1 MWFCFFVIFVRV
13 FDMRSLL
20 WNRRKGFTLVELLVV
35 IAIIGVLVGLLL
47 PAVQAAREAA
57 RRMQC
62 SNNMKQIGLA
72 AHNFESAYK
81 KLPPGQV
88 FTTDAYVVNP
98 IWTDHLTW
106 IGSLCYILPYIEQQT
121 ISTAFTSNL
130 SMDMNDYQVTP
141 DSSTPINPRRQ
152 PYWNI
157 PAIGGDVDVTPN
169 FFGATSTRIPS
180 FECPSDN
187 AQLGRKINGSG
198 DFTLWMIRTPAG
210 PNFGGYVM
218 NDQPGDPVV
227 RNHQVTN
234 YLGVAGR
241 LEASAAQLGI
251 PTTNTF
257 GVAEI
262 DDYTGLLPH
271 LRQVK
276 FGEVQDGLSNTLLF
290 GEVTGDFG
298 DRHRGARRFRSFG
311 WCVGTLG
318 VQFNTRPIANAVTA
332 PVPLPA
338 PYQPSPTGPRWN
350 FESVKFNS
358 RHSGRIVNFTLGDG
372 GVKPLS
378 PTLDAEVMLRLA
390 GCSDG
395 YAFESPE

>member
-1 MWFCFFVIFVRV
+1 
-13 FDMRSLL
+13 MRSLL
-20 WNRRKGFTLVELLVV
+20 LNRRKGFTLVELLVV

-62 SNNMKQIGLA
+62 SNNMKQLGLA

-88 FTTDAYVVNP
+88 WTTDAYPGGLNP
-98 IWTDHLTW
+98 LWGDHTTW
-106 IGSLCYILPYIEQQT
+106 IGSLCYILPYMEQQT
-121 ISTAFTSNL
+121 ISTPFTANL
-130 SMDMNDYQVTP
+130 SMDMNDYQVAPT
-141 DSSTPINPRRQ
+141 SSTPINPRRQ

-157 PAIGGDVDVTPN
+157 AAIGGDVETD
-169 FFGATSTRIPS
+169 FFGATATRIPT

-198 DFTLWMIRTPAG
+198 DFTLWMVRSPGG
-210 PNFGGYVM
+210 PLFGGYVM
-218 NDQPGDPVV
+218 NDQPGDPVT

-241 LEASAAQLGI
+241 FESSAAQ
-251 PTTNTF
+251 F
-257 GVAEI
+257 GVPSTDTFSTAEI

-276 FGEVQDGLSNTLLF
+276 FGEVNDGLSNTLLF

-298 DRHRGARRFRSFG
+298 DRHRGARRFRSYG

-318 VQFNTRPIANAVTA
+318 THFNTRPRVSGAINPPAT
-332 PVPLPA
+332 LPA
-338 PYQPSPTGPRWN
+338 PYAPSPVGPRWN

-378 PTLDAEVMLRLA
+378 PTLDAEVMLRLS